1 MAIVGLGAAAT
12 GEDAVRALLLSRL
25 DGAYRLATC
34 ILRDAAA
41 AEDAVQEAALR
52 AWAMRRG
59 LRDPDRA
66 EAWFARIV
74 VNECRAE
81 LARRSRR
88 PAVSEADLVVARTN
102 PEELRDEVARA
113 LARLTPDEQVVVAMR
128 FGRDLTV
135 PQIAL
140 QTGIREGTVKSRLH
154 NAQEHLRAA
163 EAERRA
169 EEAGHERPGRRAHC
183 ARTTNRSRATRP
195 PASRVAWRARSTR
208 RRRLWRRVQRGGLR
222 SGSRRSVRPWS
233 SRRSWSAVSIPV
245 RTASPSGVIGPSASP
260 IPTASATPTTT
271 DRASRPRRPR
281 QLRRRPRRLHLRE
294 AGFDS
299 TGRHVPVTG
308 AMSPVL
314 IQGTPPAR
322 RRSRLVRRRH
332 VQGHGSPRLP
342 DRKPPPGA
350 LCRGLR
356 PRDGPVHPDRLD
368 GRAA

>member
-1 MAIVGLGAAAT
+1 MAIVGIGAAAT

-59 LRDPDRA
+59 LRDPYRA

-74 VNECRAE
+74 INECRAE

-88 PAVSEADLVVARTN
+88 PVVSGADLVVGADES
-102 PEELRDEVARA
+102 EELRDEVARA

-163 EAERRA
+163 FEAERRA
-169 EEAGHERPGRRAHC
+169 EEVGR
-183 ARTTNRSRATRP
+183 
-195 PASRVAWRARSTR
+195 
-208 RRRLWRRVQRGGLR
+208 
-222 SGSRRSVRPWS
+222 
-233 SRRSWSAVSIPV
+233 
-245 RTASPSGVIGPSASP
+245 
-260 IPTASATPTTT
+260 
-271 DRASRPRRPR
+271 
-281 QLRRRPRRLHLRE
+281 
-294 AGFDS
+294 
-299 TGRHVPVTG
+299 
-308 AMSPVL
+308 
-314 IQGTPPAR
+314 
-322 RRSRLVRRRH
+322 
-332 VQGHGSPRLP
+332 
-342 DRKPPPGA
+342 
-350 LCRGLR
+350 
-356 PRDGPVHPDRLD
+356 
-368 GRAA
+368 